1 MQKTLLACGDA
12 RAWERIP
19 RIWERCTRGRS
30 EAIPARGRSVG
41 QYSPMRQT
49 FKAAAIVT
57 FLFVAAPGC
66 GSSTASKASSS
77 STTALAGATTTAA
90 ATSGGSTTAYCSML
104 ATAAGKTA
112 AFAAS
117 IGTPQ
122 QAAKLAEIK
131 ADNDAIVAAAPSG
144 IRSAVTK
151 FYGISNLARA
161 ALDPS
166 LSPADKAAA
175 GQRAATAVGTPEAK
189 AAIADYK
196 AWVSANC
203 GSLATTILS
212 GGV

>member
-1 MQKTLLACGDA
+1 
-12 RAWERIP
+12 
-19 RIWERCTRGRS
+19 
-30 EAIPARGRSVG
+30 
-41 QYSPMRQT
+41 MRQT
-49 FKAAAIVT
+49 VKAAAIVT

>member
-1 MQKTLLACGDA
+1 
-12 RAWERIP
+12 
-19 RIWERCTRGRS
+19 
-30 EAIPARGRSVG
+30 
-41 QYSPMRQT
+41 MRQT
-49 FKAAAIVT
+49 VKAAAIVT

-77 STTALAGATTTAA
+77 STTALAGATTTAAA

-151 FYGISNLARA
+151 FYGISSLARA